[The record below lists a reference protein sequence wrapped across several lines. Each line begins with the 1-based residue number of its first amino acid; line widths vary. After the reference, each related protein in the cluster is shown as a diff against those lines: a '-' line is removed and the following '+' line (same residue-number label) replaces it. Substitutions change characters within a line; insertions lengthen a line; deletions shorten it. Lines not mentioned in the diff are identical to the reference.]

1 MSTAIRAAFAIF
13 MLGTIGEARVVRL
26 RIDHRETVLDG
37 KQFGLAGAYEKLSGK
52 VEFVL
57 DPAAPR
63 NAGIVDLKLAPRN
76 ASGGVEFTADFYLL
90 KPVDVAR
97 SNGRILYEVGN
108 RGTKAMLRTFQK
120 ARPSPDPTSA
130 EEIGDGALMA
140 QGYALLWMG
149 WQWDV
154 PEGLMRMD
162 IPIAT
167 DHGAPIIGLVRGNFV
182 LNARSAT
189 ASLAD
194 RGHQAYPAVDNASA
208 ADSMTVRDL
217 PLDKPQLIPR
227 GKWRF
232 VNETT
237 VALEGGFEPGRI
249 YDVVYRAR
257 DPRVVGCGLAGT
269 RDLIAFLKS
278 SSPANPLRG
287 ARLAYGWGVSQ
298 SGRFL
303 RHFLYE
309 GFNEDEEGNRVFDGI
324 IDEVGGAGRGSFNH
338 RFGQASR
345 DAEQHLNIFYPV
357 DMFPFTDG
365 TETDPENGENGSL
378 LARAEARHVAPKIFH
393 ILSNSEYFNRA
404 GSLIHTDPTG
414 TRDIEPPP
422 GTRIY
427 FIASGPHYSG
437 PFPPAHA
444 RGDDLVGLAPLN
456 PLNRS
461 PVVRALFQALDRW
474 VADGVLPPSS
484 RYPHIADGTLTS
496 PRAAGW
502 PVIPGIPLP
511 PPMLITYRLDFGP
524 EWGRGIVAYEPP
536 RVGKPFTGLIPA
548 VDSDGNSRAGIR
560 LPDVQVPLATY
571 AGWNY
576 RDRSI
581 GAPDQLAGE
590 AGSFYPFAR
599 TRSER
604 QTSGDSR
611 LSMEERYSSREQY
624 LGKFAIAARQLM
636 ADGFLLAQDLSEA
649 IDQAL
654 VHYDWFILPGD
665 RSKP

>member
-1 MSTAIRAAFAIF
+1 MSTAIHAALSIVLLA
-13 MLGTIGEARVVRL
+13 TVGEAGVVQLQIER
-26 RIDHRETVLDG
+26 REAVLNG

-52 VEFVL
+52 VQFAL
-57 DPAAPR
+57 DPASPR
-63 NAGIVDLKLAPRN
+63 NSGIADLALAPRN
-76 ASGGVEFTADFYLL
+76 ANGKVEFTAEFYLL

-97 SNGRILYEVGN
+97 GNGRILYEVGN
-108 RGTKAMLRTFQK
+108 RGGKAMLRTFQK
-120 ARPSPDPTSA
+120 ARPSADPTSA
-130 EEIGDGALMA
+130 DEIGDGALMT

-154 PEGLMRMD
+154 PEGMMRMD
-162 IPIAT
+162 IPVAT
-167 DHGAPIIGLVRGNFV
+167 DHGASITGLVRGNIV
-182 LNARSAT
+182 LNAPSET

-194 RGHQAYPAVDNASA
+194 RGHKAYPAVDTGSA

-217 PLDKPQLIPR
+217 PLDQPTLIPR
-227 GKWRF
+227 EKWRF

-237 VALEGGFEPGRI
+237 VALQGGFEPGRI

-278 SSPANPLRG
+278 AAPSNPLRG
-287 ARLAYGWGVSQ
+287 TRIAYGWGVSQ

-309 GFNEDEEGNRVFDGI
+309 GFNEDEDGHRVFDGI

-338 RFGQASR
+338 RFAQASR

-365 TETDPENGENGSL
+365 DETDPETGETGSL

-414 TRDIEPPP
+414 ARDIEPPP
-422 GTRIY
+422 ATRIY
-427 FIASGPHYSG
+427 FVASGPHYFG
-437 PFPPAHA
+437 PFPPAQTT
-444 RGDDLVGLAPLN
+444 GEPPGLAPLN

-461 PVVRALFQALDRW
+461 PVVRALLRALDRW
-474 VADGVLPPSS
+474 VVEGVLPPPS
-484 RYPHIADGTLTS
+484 RYPHIADGTLTA

-524 EWGRGIVAYEPP
+524 NWTRGIVAYEPP
-536 RVGKPFTGLIPA
+536 RVGKPFTGMVPA
-548 VDSDGNSRAGIR
+548 VDADGNSRAGIR
-560 LPDVQVPLATY
+560 LPEVQVPLATY

-576 RDRSI
+576 RAPSM

-590 AGSFYPFAR
+590 AGSFYPFVR

-604 QTSGDSR
+604 QASGDSR
-611 LSMEERYSSREQY
+611 LSIEERYASREQY
-624 LGKFAIAARQLM
+624 LGKFAIAARQLV
-636 ADGFLLAQDLSEA
+636 ADGFLLAEDLPEA
-649 IDQAL
+649 IDRAL
-654 VHYDWFILPGD
+654 VQYAWFTGD
-665 RSKP
+665 RGKP